1 MDPACQPSDVP
12 RQDLPQT
19 VWGDFA
25 RIAMGLSVLAVWLGW
40 LFYSDGPVGH
50 SSAGCF
56 FSGSEKRTD

>member
-19 VWGDFA
+19 AWGDFA

-50 SSAGCF
+50 SSAG
-56 FSGSEKRTD
+56 